1 MRALLLTVLVLSAA
15 PVAGQDLDAKAIIK
29 KAVEAHGGEA
39 ALKKY
44 AATSSKGSGTI
55 KFDDKDIPA
64 TFEIAY
70 EQPGKLRM
78 SIGADFGVQKIAML
92 QIMNGDKFKST
103 MNGAAAKISDVEK
116 AELKQAVVMQDLS
129 MLYPLLGE
137 KYTLTKEKDDKVEGK
152 DAYVVGIVGKGFKAV
167 KAYFDKATG
176 LMVKHG
182 RKGMA
187 NGPTGFVEVYEE
199 ATLSDIKKVDG
210 VMVPY
215 KMTVTHNAKP
225 FMSVTMTEIRFL
237 DKLDPKLF
245 AVDD

>member
-1 MRALLLTVLVLSAA
+1 MRALMLTALLLSAT
-15 PVAGQDLDAKAIIK
+15 PVYAQELDAKAIVK
-29 KAVEAHGGEA
+29 KAVDAHGGEA

-44 AATSSKGSGTI
+44 GAMSSKGNGTI
-55 KFDDKDIPA
+55 KINGDDVPA

-70 EQPGKLRM
+70 EQPAKMRM
-78 SIGADFGVQKIAML
+78 TIGADFGVQKIAVV

-103 MNGAAAKISDVEK
+103 MNGAPAKISEVEK
-116 AELKQAVVMQDLS
+116 AELKQAVIMQDLS
-129 MLYPLLGE
+129 MIYPLLGD
-137 KYTLTKEKDDKVEGK
+137 KYTLTKEKDDKVDGK
-152 DAYVVGIVGKGFKAV
+152 DAYVVTVAGKDLKSV

-187 NGPTGFVEVYEE
+187 NVKTGLAEVYEE
-199 ATLSDIKKVDG
+199 ATLSETKKIEG
-210 VMVPY
+210 VVVPH
-215 KMTVTHNAKP
+215 KMIVTHDGKP
-225 FMSVTMTEIRFL
+225 FMNVTMTEIKFL